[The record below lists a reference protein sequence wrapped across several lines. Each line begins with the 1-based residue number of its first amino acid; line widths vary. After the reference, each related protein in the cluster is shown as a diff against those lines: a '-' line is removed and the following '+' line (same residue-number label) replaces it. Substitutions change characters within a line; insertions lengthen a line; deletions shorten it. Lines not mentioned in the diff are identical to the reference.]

1 VIEKRSFPAWQATKF
16 RLRPK
21 RKGKSCFLSAPS
33 AINLETAGSEA
44 PALRSGIPDETST
57 RTSKSDSFLDA
68 DYSDLV
74 AKLNRMHDSRNK
86 LILLLKEYP
95 FGVLLASL
103 MLTIIGAPLTS
114 KLTAFI
120 PGLHGQAAIAPLV
133 LVLTLAAAYAISS
146 STRSRAASIFLGG
159 LVVAFLCLSTLF
171 RHDSL
176 MAINLVALMAFLTYV
191 IFVLVP
197 VVFRAP
203 LVDGNILCGAASLYL
218 MIGVLIGFIYSL
230 IELLNPGSFTIVEP
244 AGQPTPSPGKVH
256 PGWLIYFSLTTLTTV
271 SMGDMLP
278 STDIARSMVV
288 LEAVTGQFLIV
299 LMMARLVGLH
309 VAQLSSGR
317 NKPVAFETSER
328 PRPRSESRR
337 HRKSG

>member
-1 VIEKRSFPAWQATKF
+1 
-16 RLRPK
+16 
-21 RKGKSCFLSAPS
+21 
-33 AINLETAGSEA
+33 
-44 PALRSGIPDETST
+44 
-57 RTSKSDSFLDA
+57 
-68 DYSDLV
+68 
-74 AKLNRMHDSRNK
+74 MHDSQNR

-103 MLTIIGAPLTS
+103 MLTIVGAPLAT
-114 KLTAFI
+114 KFAAFI
-120 PGLHGQAAIAPLV
+120 PGLHAQAAIAPLV

-146 STRSRAASIFLGG
+146 SARSRATSIFLGG
-159 LVVAFLCLSTLF
+159 LGVAFLCLSTLF

-176 MAINLVALMAFLTYV
+176 MVTNLVAQMAFLTYV
-191 IFVLVP
+191 IFVVVP

-203 LVDGNILCGAASLYL
+203 FVDGNILCGAASLYL

-288 LEAVTGQFLIV
+288 LEAVIGQILIV

-309 VAQLSSGR
+309 VAQVSSGR
-317 NKPVAFETSER
+317 DKPVAFETAES

-337 HRKSG
+337 HRKSA

>member
-1 VIEKRSFPAWQATKF
+1 
-16 RLRPK
+16 
-21 RKGKSCFLSAPS
+21 
-33 AINLETAGSEA
+33 
-44 PALRSGIPDETST
+44 
-57 RTSKSDSFLDA
+57 
-68 DYSDLV
+68 
-74 AKLNRMHDSRNK
+74 MHDSQNK
-86 LILLLKEYP
+86 LILLFKEYP

-103 MLTIIGAPLTS
+103 MLTIVGAPLAT
-114 KLTAFI
+114 KFVAFI
-120 PGLHGQAAIAPLV
+120 PGIHGQAAIAPLV

-146 STRSRAASIFLGG
+146 SARSRATSIFLGG

-176 MAINLVALMAFLTYV
+176 MAINLVAQMAFLTYV
-191 IFVLVP
+191 IFVVVP
-197 VVFRAP
+197 IVFRAP

-230 IELLNPGSFTIVEP
+230 IELLNPGSFIIVEP
-244 AGQPTPSPGKVH
+244 AGQPTPIPGKVH
-256 PGWLIYFSLTTLTTV
+256 AGWLIYFSLTTLTTV

-288 LEAVTGQFLIV
+288 LEAIIGQILIV

-309 VAQLSSGR
+309 VAQVSSGR
-317 NKPVAFETSER
+317 DKPIAFETSET

-337 HRKSG
+337 HRKSA

>member
-1 VIEKRSFPAWQATKF
+1 MPHSQ
-16 RLRPK
+16 
-21 RKGKSCFLSAPS
+21 
-33 AINLETAGSEA
+33 
-44 PALRSGIPDETST
+44 
-57 RTSKSDSFLDA
+57 
-68 DYSDLV
+68 
-74 AKLNRMHDSRNK
+74 NK

-103 MLTIIGAPLTS
+103 MMTIVGAPLTT
-114 KLTAFI
+114 KLAAFI

-133 LVLTLAAAYAISS
+133 LVLTLAAAYAISGS
-146 STRSRAASIFLGG
+146 ARSRAASIFLGG

-176 MAINLVALMAFLTYV
+176 TAVNLVAQMAFLTYV
-191 IFVLVP
+191 IFVVVR
-197 VVFRAP
+197 VVFRAS

-230 IELLNPGSFTIVEP
+230 IELLNPGSFVIIQPT
-244 AGQPTPSPGKVH
+244 GQPMPSPDKVH

-288 LEAVTGQFLIV
+288 LEAVIGQILIV

-309 VAQLSSGR
+309 VAQASATR
-317 NKPVAFETSER
+317 DKPVAFETSER
-328 PRPRSESRR
+328 PRSRSESRR
-337 HRKSG
+337 HRKST

>member
-1 VIEKRSFPAWQATKF
+1 M
-16 RLRPK
+16 L
-21 RKGKSCFLSAPS
+21 
-33 AINLETAGSEA
+33 
-44 PALRSGIPDETST
+44 
-57 RTSKSDSFLDA
+57 
-68 DYSDLV
+68 
-74 AKLNRMHDSRNK
+74 DSRNK

-103 MLTIIGAPLTS
+103 MMTIVGAPLTT
-114 KLTAFI
+114 KLAVLL

-133 LVLTLAAAYAISS
+133 LVLTLAAAYAIWSS
-146 STRSRAASIFLGG
+146 VRSRPTSIFLGG

-176 MAINLVALMAFLTYV
+176 AVIHLVAQMAFLTYV
-191 IFVLVP
+191 IFVVVR
-197 VVFRAP
+197 VVFRASI
-203 LVDGNILCGAASLYL
+203 VDGNILCGAASLYL

-230 IELLNPGSFTIVEP
+230 IELLDPGSFIIIEP
-244 AGQPTPSPGKVH
+244 TGQPAPSSDRVH

-288 LEAVTGQFLIV
+288 LEAVIGQILIV

-309 VAQLSSGR
+309 VAQVSSSRG
-317 NKPVAFETSER
+317 KPVAFETSETSR
-328 PRPRSESRR
+328 PRNESRR
-337 HRKSG
+337 RRKSA

>member
-1 VIEKRSFPAWQATKF
+1 
-16 RLRPK
+16 
-21 RKGKSCFLSAPS
+21 
-33 AINLETAGSEA
+33 
-44 PALRSGIPDETST
+44 
-57 RTSKSDSFLDA
+57 
-68 DYSDLV
+68 
-74 AKLNRMHDSRNK
+74 MHHSQNQ

-103 MLTIIGAPLTS
+103 MMTIVGAPLTT
-114 KLTAFI
+114 KLAAFI
-120 PGLHGQAAIAPLV
+120 PGLHGQAALAPLV
-133 LVLTLAAAYAISS
+133 LVLTLAAAYAISGS
-146 STRSRAASIFLGG
+146 ARSRATSIFLGG
-159 LVVAFLCLSTLF
+159 LVVAVLCLSTLF

-176 MAINLVALMAFLTYV
+176 TAVNLVAQMAFLTYV
-191 IFVLVP
+191 IFVVVR

-230 IELLNPGSFTIVEP
+230 IELLNPGSFVIIQP
-244 AGQPTPSPGKVH
+244 AGQPTPSPDKVH

-288 LEAVTGQFLIV
+288 LEAVIGQILIV

-309 VAQLSSGR
+309 VAQASFSR
-317 NKPVAFETSER
+317 DKPVAFETSET
-328 PRPRSESRR
+328 PRSRSASRR
-337 HRKSG
+337 QRKPT